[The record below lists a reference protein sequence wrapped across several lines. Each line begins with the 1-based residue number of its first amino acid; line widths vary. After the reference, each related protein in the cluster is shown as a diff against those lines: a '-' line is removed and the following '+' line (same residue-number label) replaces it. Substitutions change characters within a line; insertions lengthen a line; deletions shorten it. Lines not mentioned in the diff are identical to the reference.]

1 MKDDPEQGD
10 PRTEDTSRVGIALEQ
25 TDILPPTTMIGEK
38 YRLGR
43 LIGEGGMGAV
53 YEADHTGLGIKV
65 AIKLLNEVFATDRKA
80 LSRFDREAK
89 ATAAI
94 RHANIVE
101 VTDTGK
107 DNEGVPFIVMELLE
121 GESLSALLRREK
133 VLAPHL
139 AVVIASQILAGLAA
153 AHAKEVIHRDLKP
166 GNILLASNNEG
177 GYQVKILDFG
187 ISKFRSNLVQ
197 DVTAAGAVVGTPRFM
212 APEQAIGQPDLDA
225 RVDLYAVGVLLYR
238 MTTGRLPFTSRTHE
252 GVIQQILEGVKV
264 KPRDVRADIPVALEE
279 TILKAMAPNRERRF
293 SDARSFM
300 VALHDA
306 TPEFN
311 TGTLNFTLPT
321 MSSTPT
327 KGVASPTGM
336 SHSVSLASGAIP
348 STMYSGQPSTG
359 ATTQP
364 SPAVT
369 PSMAGESMAPQTRPR
384 WILPLI
390 LAVAIGGGLG
400 LFFRFRAVAPPPKK
414 VEAAPDA
421 GANAGTGSASGAP
434 QYPGAAI
441 RVGITRYLPRGQ
453 LATEHKRLVRYLTSQ
468 IKRPVELKIH
478 EDYVDMS
485 AQLTT
490 GKLDLAALSSYSYVR
505 SKRKHPGIRLIATHE
520 TKSGRTYEGVVV
532 ALKTSKEIRS
542 LKDFKGKRFCYV
554 NPTSTSGYLYP
565 RALFR
570 RINMDPDT
578 IFKTTR
584 FTGDH
589 LAALKALESGACD
602 GAAVFRGIFF
612 EAQQHGLNPQRYAWL
627 ATTDPIPYDAYCLS
641 PRLPADV
648 AEMLSKAL
656 LSLRPNSEIT
666 RKVLGEK
673 SRIVGFVPVKDSDY
687 DTVRKI
693 EQYLDSP
700 TPPKK

>member
-1 MKDDPEQGD
+1 MTDKPGQGD
-10 PRTEDTSRVGIALEQ
+10 PKTEDTRSGIALEQ

-38 YRLGR
+38 YLLGR

-53 YEADHTGLGIKV
+53 YEAEHTGLGIKV
-65 AIKLLNEVFATDRKA
+65 AIKLLNEVFASDHKA

-94 RHANIVE
+94 RHQNIVE

-133 VLAPHL
+133 VLSPHL
-139 AVVIASQILAGLAA
+139 AVVIASQILAGLGA

-166 GNILLASNNEG
+166 GNILLARNEEG

-238 MTTGRLPFTSRTHE
+238 MVTGRLPFTSRTHE

-264 KPRDVRADIPVALEE
+264 KPREVRADVPVGLEE
-279 TILKAMAPNRERRF
+279 VILKAMEPNRERRF
-293 SDARSFM
+293 HDARSFM
-300 VALHDA
+300 MAINDA
-306 TPEFN
+306 TPDL
-311 TGTLNFTLPT
+311 TSGTLNFTLPT
-321 MSSTPT
+321 MTGSTT
-327 KGVASPTGM
+327 GVGNPTGL
-336 SHSVSLASGAIP
+336 SAHSVSVASGSIP
-348 STMYSGQPSTG
+348 SSIYTGQPSTG

-364 SPAVT
+364 APGVT
-369 PSMAGESMAPQTRPR
+369 PSVVGESMAPPSRQR

-390 LAVAIGGGLG
+390 VAVVLGGGLG
-400 LFFRFRAVAPPPKK
+400 LFYRFRTVPPP
-414 VEAAPDA
+414 AAVTPKPDA
-421 GANAGTGSASGAP
+421 AVGTGTAEK
-434 QYPGAAI
+434 YPGAAI
-441 RVGITRYLPRGQ
+441 RIGITRYLPRGQ
-453 LATEHKRLVRYLTSQ
+453 LAVEHRRLVNYLNERIQ
-468 IKRPVELKIH
+468 RPVKLKIH
-478 EDYVDMS
+478 EDYVNLS
-485 AQLTT
+485 AQLAT

-505 SKRKHPGIRLIATHE
+505 SKRKIPGLRLIATHE
-520 TKSGRTYEGVVV
+520 TKSGKTYEGVVV
-532 ALKTSKEIRS
+532 ALKTQTEIRS

-570 RINMDPDT
+570 RNGMDPDT

-589 LAALKALESGACD
+589 LAALKALEGGACD

-612 EAQQHGLNPQRYAWL
+612 EAQKHGLNPQKYAWL

-641 PRLPADV
+641 PRLPVEVADK
-648 AEMLSKAL
+648 LRDAL
-656 LSLRPNSEIT
+656 LSLKPNSEIT

-687 DTVRKI
+687 NAVRKI

-700 TPPKK
+700 QKQNKR

>member
-1 MKDDPEQGD
+1 MTDDPGQGD
-10 PRTEDTSRVGIALEQ
+10 PKTEDTSRAGIALEQ
-25 TDILPPTTMIGEK
+25 TDILPPTTMLSEK

-53 YEADHTGLGIKV
+53 YEAEHTGLGIKV
-65 AIKLLNEVFATDRKA
+65 AIKLLNEVFASDHKA

-107 DNEGVPFIVMELLE
+107 DNEGIPFLVMELLE

-153 AHAKEVIHRDLKP
+153 AHGKEVIHRDLKP
-166 GNILLASNNEG
+166 GNILLARNNEG

-238 MTTGRLPFTSRTHE
+238 MVSGRLPFTSRTHE

-264 KPRDVRADIPVALEE
+264 KPREVRADVPVALEE
-279 TILKAMAPNRERRF
+279 TILKAMEPNRERRF
-293 SDARSFM
+293 SDARAFM
-300 VALHDA
+300 AALHEA

-321 MSSTPT
+321 MTATPP
-327 KGVASPTGM
+327 GGASPTGL
-336 SHSVSLASGAIP
+336 SHSVSIASGSIP
-348 STMYSGQPSTG
+348 SAMYAGHPSTG

-369 PSMAGESMAPQTRPR
+369 PSVAGESMAPQSRPR

-390 LAVAIGGGLG
+390 LAVAVGGGLG
-400 LFFRFRAVAPPPKK
+400 LFFRFRTVPPPKK
-414 VEAAPDA
+414 VVAAADA
-421 GANAGTGSASGAP
+421 GAKKGVGPTAQKYAGAV
-434 QYPGAAI
+434 I

-453 LATEHKRLVRYLTSQ
+453 LATEHRRLVKHLTEQ
-468 IKRPVELKIH
+468 IKRPVQLKIH

-532 ALKTSKEIRS
+532 ALKSQKEIRS

-687 DTVRKI
+687 DSVRKI
-693 EQYLDSP
+693 ERYLDSP
-700 TPPKK
+700 TPRKK

>member
-1 MKDDPEQGD
+1 MTDRPGQGD
-10 PRTEDTSRVGIALEQ
+10 PRTEDTSTAGIALEQ

-65 AIKLLNEVFATDRKA
+65 AIKLLNEVFASDHKA

-107 DNEGVPFIVMELLE
+107 DNDGVPFIVMELLE

-139 AVVIASQILAGLAA
+139 AVVIASQVLAGLAA

-166 GNILLASNNEG
+166 GNILLARNAEG

-238 MTTGRLPFTSRTHE
+238 MVTGRLPFTSRTHE

-264 KPRDVRADIPVALEE
+264 KPREVRADIPVALEE
-279 TILKAMAPNRERRF
+279 TILKAMEPNRERRF
-293 SDARSFM
+293 ADARSFM
-300 VALHDA
+300 MAINDA
-306 TPEFN
+306 TPEIG

-321 MSSTPT
+321 ITGVAPTASGSST
-327 KGVASPTGM
+327 GISMAS
-336 SHSVSLASGAIP
+336 ASIP
-348 STMYSGQPSTG
+348 SAIYTGQPSTG

-369 PSMAGESMAPQTRPR
+369 PSMVGESLAPPTSPK

-390 LAVAIGGGLG
+390 LAVVIGGGLG
-400 LFFRFRAVAPPPKK
+400 LFFRFRSVAPPVK
-414 VEAAPDA
+414 ATA
-421 GANAGTGSASGAP
+421 GADAAVGGAPAEKYPGSA
-434 QYPGAAI
+434 I
-441 RVGITRYLPRGQ
+441 HVGITRYLPRGQ
-453 LATEHKRLVRYLTSQ
+453 LANEHRRLVSYLTERIQ
-468 IKRPVELKIH
+468 RPVKLKIH
-478 EDYVDMS
+478 EDYVDLS
-485 AQLTT
+485 KQLTT
-490 GKLDLAALSSYSYVR
+490 GKLHLAALSSYSYVR
-505 SKRKHPGIRLIATHE
+505 SKRKHPGIQLIATHE

-532 ALKTSKEIRS
+532 ALKTQTEIHS

-570 RINMDPDT
+570 RNGMDPDS

-612 EAQQHGLNPQRYAWL
+612 EAQQHGLNPQKYAWL

-641 PRLPADV
+641 PRLPAD
-648 AEMLSKAL
+648 AAKKLSEAL
-656 LSLRPNSEIT
+656 LSLKPNSEIT

-673 SRIVGFVPVKDSDY
+673 SRIIGFVPVKDSEY
-687 DTVRKI
+687 DSVRKI
-693 EQYLDSP
+693 EKYLDSP
-700 TPPKK
+700 PDQKKR